1 MRKSWIEI
9 DLGRLRKNI
18 RNIRSALAPATQT
31 IFIVKADAYS
41 HGLTALVEV
50 AVEEGTEWF
59 GVAYLDEA
67 LAVRAAAPSC
77 DILILG
83 VVEPEDVELLAKNN
97 ITALVVSAEHAAGLG
112 ARAREL
118 GVSISVHLKLDSGMG
133 RLGILPSDFKREARA
148 IAAVAGVQIT
158 GLCSHFSKVE
168 PNQPEAIEKQIKY
181 FRNSGQVLE
190 EICGRNVLKHIA
202 SSRACFLNSEW
213 DYDAVRL
220 GIVVYGYG
228 ASATFGRFHTDP
240 ILQWKT
246 SVMQVRELPAGHPIS
261 YYGTYETETDTRMA
275 VIALGYADGYLRTL
289 SNRGC
294 VLIRG
299 KRYPVV
305 GRVTMNWICV
315 DVGDDSDVSVGDEVV
330 VLGEQGNASVWA
342 GELAQYCR
350 TIPYEIVTGI
360 NPGIPRHYIDDK

>member
-1 MRKSWIEI
+1 MRKSWVEI
-9 DLGRLRKNI
+9 DLARLRNNI
-18 RNIRSALAPATQT
+18 RSIRSALDNGTRT
-31 IFIVKADAYS
+31 IFIVKADGYG
-41 HGLTALVEV
+41 HGVGPLVET
-50 AVEEGTEWF
+50 AASEGVDWF

-67 LAVRAAAPSC
+67 LEVRKADPDC

-83 VVEPEDVELLAKNN
+83 VVDAEDAPILAREG
-97 ITALVVSAEHAAGLG
+97 ITSLVVSSEHAQQLG
-112 ARAREL
+112 AAAAAH
-118 GVSISVHLKLDSGMG
+118 GKAISVHVKLDSGMG
-133 RLGILPSDFKREARA
+133 RLGILPSDFETEATE
-148 IAAVAGVQIT
+148 IAAIDGIEIT

-168 PNQPEAIEKQIKY
+168 PNQPEATARQIHH
-181 FRNSGQVLE
+181 FRNAGRTLE
-190 EICGRNVLKHIA
+190 DICGKRVLKHIA

-213 DYDAVRL
+213 DYDAVRI

-228 ASATFGRFHTDP
+228 ASASFGRFRTEP

-246 SVMQVRELPAGHPIS
+246 SVIQVRELPAGHPVS
-261 YYGTYETETDTRMA
+261 YYGTYETETRTKLA

-289 SNRGC
+289 SNRGI

-315 DVGDDSDVSVGDEVV
+315 DVGADSDIAPGDEVV
-330 VLGEQGNASVWA
+330 LIGEQGNSAVWA

-350 TIPYEIVTGI
+350 TIPYEIVTSI
-360 NPGIPRHYIDDK
+360 KSTIPRRYLD

>member
-1 MRKSWIEI
+1 MRKSWVEI
-9 DLGRLRKNI
+9 DLDRLRN
-18 RNIRSALAPATQT
+18 NIRSIRSAMDDGAKT
-31 IFIVKADAYS
+31 IFIVKADGYG
-41 HGLTALVEV
+41 HGVGPLVKTAVS
-50 AVEEGTEWF
+50 EGVDWF

-67 LAVRAAAPSC
+67 LEVRKADPDC

-83 VVEPEDVELLAKNN
+83 VVEAEDVPVLARKR
-97 ITALVVSAEHAAGLG
+97 ITSLAVSSEHARRLG
-112 ARAREL
+112 AVAEAN
-118 GVSISVHLKLDSGMG
+118 GTAISVHVKLDSGMG
-133 RLGILPSDFKREARA
+133 RLGILPTDFESEAAA
-148 IAAVAGVQIT
+148 IAATKGIEVT

-168 PNQPEAIEKQIKY
+168 PNQPEATARQIHHFRSAGRVIED
-181 FRNSGQVLE
+181 
-190 EICGRNVLKHIA
+190 ICGRKVLKHIA

-213 DYDAVRL
+213 DYDAVRI

-228 ASATFGRFHTDP
+228 ASASFGRFHTDP

-246 SVMQVRELPAGHPIS
+246 SVIQVRDLPAGHPVS
-261 YYGTYETETDTRMA
+261 YYGTYETETRTKLA

-289 SNRGC
+289 SNRGI

-315 DVGDDSDVSVGDEVV
+315 DVGEDSDIAAGDEVV
-330 VLGEQGNASVWA
+330 LIGEQGNSSVWA

-350 TIPYEIVTGI
+350 TIPYEIVTSI
-360 NPGIPRHYIDDK
+360 KPTIPRRYLN